1 MQSSHDYLVS
11 CLQSRI
17 RYGTK
22 LRQCRPQTVAGASPV
37 TTNYGDAREKN
48 LIPSYR
54 CLDNELR
61 GLEDAQ
67 SHQDDDDV
75 LGEDRGGR
83 E

>member
-1 MQSSHDYLVS
+1 MV
-11 CLQSRI
+11 
-17 RYGTK
+17 
-22 LRQCRPQTVAGASPV
+22 VGASPV
-37 TTNYGDAREKN
+37 TTNYGDACQKN

-75 LGEDRGGR
+75 LREDRGGR